1 MTYVV
6 VSSGHLRGLHGLGAT
21 PAPASV
27 QAALQQASN
36 LLDRL
41 GDQRNRIAAEN
52 TSFKVVAGGGGVAFG
67 PVGAL
72 VSLMAAI
79 GVGEFNSR
87 INATDTLLASVD
99 NFVSNVFNRV
109 EAQALDPNKDEQ
121 ARLAAAQRLVTATT
135 NILRAVGDTSPIG
148 DLALDIKK
156 TVVDIGKDTAKLL
169 DPNAWNIPVWAYGLG
184 AVVGLYYLSNIVT
197 ALKPK
202 Q

>member
-6 VSSGHLRGLHGLGAT
+6 VSSGHLRGLHGLGAP

-41 GDQRNRIAAEN
+41 ADQRNRIAAEN
-52 TSFKVVAGGGGVAFG
+52 MSFKVVTKTPIIGQL
-67 PVGAL
+67 L
-72 VSLMAAI
+72 VAI
-79 GVGEFNSR
+79 GLAEFESR

-109 EAQALDPNKDEQ
+109 EAQALDPKKDEQ

-148 DLALDIKK
+148 DFSSDIKK

>member
-6 VSSGHLRGLHGLGAT
+6 ISSGHLRGLHGLGAP

-41 GDQRNRIAAEN
+41 ADQRNRIAAEN
-52 TSFKVVAGGGGVAFG
+52 MSFKVVTKTPTILG
-67 PVGAL
+67 L
-72 VSLMAAI
+72 LAAI
-79 GVGEFNSR
+79 GVGEFDSR

-99 NFVSNVFNRV
+99 NFVGNVFNRV
-109 EAQALDPNKDEQ
+109 EAQALDPKKDEQ

-135 NILRAVGDTSPIG
+135 NILRAVGDTSPIEE
-148 DLALDIKK
+148 LSADIKK
-156 TVVDIGKDTAKLL
+156 TVADIGKDTAKML
-169 DPNAWNIPVWAYGLG
+169 DPNEWKIPVWAYGLG
-184 AVVGLYYLSNIVT
+184 AIVGLYYLSNIVT

>member
-6 VSSGHLRGLHGLGAT
+6 VSSGHLRGLHGLGAP

-52 TSFKVVAGGGGVAFG
+52 MSFKVATKTPSIF
-67 PVGAL
+67 AL
-72 VSLMAAI
+72 LAAI
-79 GVGEFNSR
+79 GVGEFDSR

-99 NFVSNVFNRV
+99 NFVGNVFNRV
-109 EAQALDPNKDEQ
+109 EAQALDPKKDEQ

-148 DLALDIKK
+148 DLAADIKK

-169 DPNAWNIPVWAYGLG
+169 DPNSWNIPVWAYGLG
-184 AVVGLYYLSNIVT
+184 VVVGLYYLSNIVT

>member
-6 VSSGHLRGLHGLGAT
+6 VSSGHLRGLHGLGAP

-52 TSFKVVAGGGGVAFG
+52 MSFKVVARGGGVPFG
-67 PVGAL
+67 PLGAL
-72 VSLMAAI
+72 VSLLAAI
-79 GVGEFNSR
+79 GVGEFDSR

-109 EAQALDPNKDEQ
+109 EAQALDPKKDEQ

-148 DLALDIKK
+148 DLAADIKK

-184 AVVGLYYLSNIVT
+184 AIVGLYYLSNIVT